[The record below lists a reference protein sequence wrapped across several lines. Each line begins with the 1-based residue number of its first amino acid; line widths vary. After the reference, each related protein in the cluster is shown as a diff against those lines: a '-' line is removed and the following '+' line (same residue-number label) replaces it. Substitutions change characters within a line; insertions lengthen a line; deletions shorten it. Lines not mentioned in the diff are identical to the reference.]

1 MALAALDVSPPPPLA
16 KKPRGDGPPPEPMQV
31 SGGEEVHDMA
41 TFLPALQPTVAPSPA
56 EQPQPARISSP
67 AAPQLVK
74 QEGGDLSRRGR
85 RVKKAQS
92 EDVKKE
98 PGEPMPQRCPLT
110 ITDPTV
116 LTIRRQRDGQR
127 MGWRIASAP
136 GGVMTVARVAAGGPA
151 HAAGVPLHCRLRTIG
166 DRP

>member
-1 MALAALDVSPPPPLA
+1 MALAAVDVSPPPPLA

-31 SGGEEVHDMA
+31 SDGEDVHDMA

-56 EQPQPARISSP
+56 EQHP
-67 AAPQLVK
+67 APQVVK

-85 RVKKAQS
+85 RVKKALS

-98 PGEPMPQRCPLT
+98 PGEPLPQPCPLT

-116 LTIRRQRDGQR
+116 LTIRRQRVEQR
-127 MGWRIASAP
+127 MGWRVASAP
-136 GGVMTVARVAAGGPA
+136 GGVMTVARVDA
-151 HAAGVPLHCRLRTIG
+151 
-166 DRP
+166 